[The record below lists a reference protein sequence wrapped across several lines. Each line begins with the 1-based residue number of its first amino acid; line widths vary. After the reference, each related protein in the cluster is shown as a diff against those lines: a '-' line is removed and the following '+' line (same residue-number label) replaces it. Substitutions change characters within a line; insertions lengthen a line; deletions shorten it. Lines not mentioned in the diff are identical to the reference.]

1 MILYHNHTQS
11 NYFMWF
17 ENKTSTKLFK
27 GFKNY
32 KNILS
37 YAIYHILIGS
47 VDIVTLRLFCVY
59 CGLKQIN
66 VNVVENL
73 TWKKVDTDVNNVRV
87 KKRILVLWLSWESQN
102 KFMKIFS
109 IFLVMV
115 SQIHPSFKSAHLI
128 SKYME
133 FLKYLL
139 Y

>member
-1 MILYHNHTQS
+1 
-11 NYFMWF
+11 MWF

-66 VNVVENL
+66 LNVVENL
-73 TWKKVDTDVNNVRV
+73 TWKTVDTDVNNVRV
-87 KKRILVLWLSWESQN
+87 KKRILVL
-102 KFMKIFS
+102 
-109 IFLVMV
+109 
-115 SQIHPSFKSAHLI
+115 
-128 SKYME
+128 
-133 FLKYLL
+133 
-139 Y
+139 